1 MIPNPSS
8 TQSPRKRAD
17 GERFSL
23 LPSLRTLV
31 WVFLITVLVWVWAD
45 LERTGDADVAVTFKV
60 VPPPNSNIHVTG
72 LDDGQGLV
80 LFTVSGP
87 QRKVE
92 EFQQRL
98 THEPAVY
105 EVQADRSWTV
115 GKRRLDTVEL
125 LNQWPRIRDAG
136 LNVRSASPPA
146 IDVEVE
152 RWKEVQA
159 KVFFKYTGAI
169 LAEKEIINPDKVA
182 IRVPEKDLAR
192 IGYNPQSGAEPII
205 ETDEINLKGDPADT
219 KITRTVDLSTGIGG
233 VPVDSGGI
241 QHVDVTF
248 RIARRSSK
256 TTVPISV
263 DVLVPRDWLEQKQK
277 RLDGYVLKSSPTSD
291 WLRTLTIEGP
301 KEEIDKITMAPQS
314 VRAYVV
320 LTEADLG
327 SSTNFEHTI
336 KVDLPPGV
344 SVDPATNL
352 KVDLRLEKQTDVTPP

>member
-125 LNQWPRIRDAG
+125 LNEWPRIRDAG
-136 LNVRSASPPA
+136 LNVHSATPPA

-219 KITRTVDLSTGIGG
+219 KITRTVDLSTGIAG
-233 VPVDSGGI
+233 VQVDPVGAPR
-241 QHVDVTF
+241 VDVTF
-248 RIARRSSK
+248 RIARRLSK
-256 TTVPISV
+256 ATVPISV
-263 DVLVPRDWLEQKQK
+263 DVLVPRNWLEQ
-277 RLDGYVLKSSPTSD
+277 RLLDGYVL
-291 WLRTLTIEGP
+291 LRKPNPEWPRELAIEGP
-301 KEEIDKITMAPQS
+301 KEEIDKIAKDPQS
-314 VRAYVV
+314 IRAYVV
-320 LTEADLG
+320 LTDDDLRPV
-327 SSTNFEHTI
+327 SWAEYTI

-344 SVDPATNL
+344 RVDPATNL
-352 KVDLRLEKQTDVTPP
+352 KVELRLEKPTAVTPP